1 MLEPTQR
8 HFPLKI
14 KSGRKNKEFGN
25 SFIFNGK
32 GGRMRQ
38 PPKSYI
44 HSKSR
49 GIAYLFLSLVS
60 FRRDLCV
67 AKKDTEEKGK
77 IKETCMKGGFLLF
90 FPRADM
96 DQVAAAVAIGSLYA
110 LFWGILCSCV
120 SEFIHVPTDIPQW
133 IKPFCSPFSSF
144 SPSCF
149 LVFCYKDF

>member
-44 HSKSR
+44 HSKSL
-49 GIAYLFLSLVS
+49 GIAYIFPSLVS

-110 LFWGILCSCV
+110 LFRGDIVFLCVGIHTC
-120 SEFIHVPTDIPQW
+120 TD
-133 IKPFCSPFSSF
+133 
-144 SPSCF
+144 
-149 LVFCYKDF
+149 